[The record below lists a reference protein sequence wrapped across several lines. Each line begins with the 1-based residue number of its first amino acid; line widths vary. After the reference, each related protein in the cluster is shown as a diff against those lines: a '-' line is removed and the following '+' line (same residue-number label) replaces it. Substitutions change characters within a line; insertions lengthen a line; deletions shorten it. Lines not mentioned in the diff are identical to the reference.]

1 LDALHSILFYVFAAI
16 AWGGGLAGALLRPRS
31 WRGIALAVLAVGVAG
46 LLADL
51 SASFAAG
58 VAAVS
63 LLACAVLCG
72 SPLPRARVDAQA
84 TRLTTQLGGIAAA
97 LLLAVLVY
105 AILRSSFNSGSYP
118 GGEVG
123 TAALGRLLFGHDAL
137 AVEAA
142 GAMLLAAMAGAA
154 AAWRVRGR

>member
-1 LDALHSILFYVFAAI
+1 
-16 AWGGGLAGALLRPRS
+16 
-31 WRGIALAVLAVGVAG
+31 
-46 LLADL
+46 
-51 SASFAAG
+51 
-58 VAAVS
+58 
-63 LLACAVLCG
+63 
-72 SPLPRARVDAQA
+72 
-84 TRLTTQLGGIAAA
+84 LTTQLGGIAAA